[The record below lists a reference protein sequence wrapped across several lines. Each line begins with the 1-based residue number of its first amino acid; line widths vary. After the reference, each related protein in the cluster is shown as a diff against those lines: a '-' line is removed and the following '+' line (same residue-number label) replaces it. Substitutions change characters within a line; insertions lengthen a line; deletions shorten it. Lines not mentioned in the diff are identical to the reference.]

1 MKISKNSEEISHY
14 IQTYNFHTFFFDILP
29 YAELHSFQK
38 KERICREG
46 VNVPYLYYLI
56 SGKAKIYMSHKNGG
70 SP

>member
-14 IQTYNFHTFFFDILP
+14 IQTYNFHTFFSFDILP

-56 SGKAKIYMSHKNGG
+56 SGRRKYI
-70 SP
+70 